1 MFPQA
6 LGKDLD
12 AAKLM
17 AERNAATQK
26 ANEAA
31 ATAAA
36 SSTEVG
42 RLRRALLDA
51 ELDTQRSAIALEQA
65 KEAAGTADTETAAL
79 R

>member
-1 MFPQA
+1 VFKA

-12 AAKLM
+12 AARLV

-26 ANEAA
+26 ANDAA

-36 SSTEVG
+36 SSSEVG

-51 ELDTQRSAIALEQA
+51 ELDTQRSAVALEQA
-65 KEAAGTADTETAAL
+65 KEAAATAESEAAAY